1 MWTDGSSCNK
11 GLGSCDKLSHLLPI
25 KLTHR
30 NADTSFATQG
40 IGERRKER
48 GRENRTG
55 TSSTFIPD
63 IPTMLIGSTLTLLTG
78 QLQAIEAAVG
88 LREVCTWKTQLGG
101 LCCLFQ
107 VSGVS

>member
-11 GLGSCDKLSHLLPI
+11 GLGSCEKLSHLLPI

-48 GRENRTG
+48 GREGEEDRQGKREQNR
-55 TSSTFIPD
+55 D
-63 IPTMLIGSTLTLLTG
+63 
-78 QLQAIEAAVG
+78 
-88 LREVCTWKTQLGG
+88 
-101 LCCLFQ
+101 LFRIHP
-107 VSGVS
+107 